1 MATDALL
8 TLRLQNTVDKAS
20 GWCCASFYIQSV
32 VDASAK
38 SKSLSI
44 DLGLAQK
51 RFWFSIE
58 TTDLF
63 DPFKA
68 LNLPYLWRGTDGCT
82 ATCQLGF
89 TLDNSTHWT
98 EICDFAWC

>member
-1 MATDALL
+1 ML
-8 TLRLQNTVDKAS
+8 
-20 GWCCASFYIQSV
+20 CIFYIQPV

-82 ATCQLGF
+82 AACQLGF
-89 TLDNSTHWT
+89 TLDNSTH
-98 EICDFAWC
+98 